1 MTFLLTILGCVA
13 LVFFGWIA
21 LYLLVFTASIAWHA
35 GAKAE
40 RRNSITKELRRLL
53 KTVMQVQ
60 GELKEIIDDG
70 IERQDTVH

>member
-21 LYLLVFTASIAWHA
+21 FYLLVFTASFAWHA

-40 RRNSITKELRRLL
+40 RRNSTTKELRRLL
-53 KTVMQVQ
+53 KTVMQLQ
-60 GELKEIIDDG
+60 GEVKHILDDEIDR
-70 IERQDTVH
+70 EETVH